1 MTVTT
6 LTIPIQETLLE
17 SLRGLGEPERVAEA
31 ALRRYA
37 VDNCWQHIERAERK
51 IVAYEGQYGLD
62 YTTFNQRVCTD
73 QPFLD
78 AVNREHPM
86 WEADA
91 IEWVY
96 RIEEVQTWRER
107 LQKVLREL

>member
-1 MTVTT
+1 MN
-6 LTIPIQETLLE
+6 PHEDN
-17 SLRGLGEPERVAEA
+17 P
-31 ALRRYA
+31 RRILNP
-37 VDNCWQHIERAERK
+37 VRLPFRHSGNKVLIS
-51 IVAYEGQYGLD
+51 VS
-62 YTTFNQRVCTD
+62 TD